1 MSIAGIVTRKQD
13 KYRPLI
19 AALRN
24 AGWSVALLTHVNT
37 GRARA
42 TVSIRNEIVPKELG
56 IVNVVD

>member
-1 MSIAGIVTRKQD
+1 MSIAGIVTRKQE
-13 KYRPLI
+13 KHRPLI

-24 AGWSVALLTHVNT
+24 AGWSVALLTRVNT

-42 TVSIRNEIVPKELG
+42 TVPIRNKIVPKELG